1 MLQKDDKKTYL
12 SESQKKQYFPED
24 FIDVSKIVAASGAE
38 NENGNKRESLGDDD
52 EKVAKKS
59 KTDGKDNKLIL
70 STVLSVTGLKFADV
84 EARNGEEVTLI
95 REPNNAYDKNAIRVV
110 SGGELVGRI
119 NKDQAVK
126 VAVILDK
133 LEDAIAKK
141 SVVVSSKMISAG
153 DGYKQSLQLDIIQK

>member
-24 FIDVSKIVAASGAE
+24 YMDVSKIVAASGAE

-95 REPNNAYDKNAIRVV
+95 REPHNAYDKNAIRVV

-141 SVVVSSKMISAG
+141 LVVVSSKMISAG

>member
-24 FIDVSKIVAASGAE
+24 YMDVSKIVAASGAE

-59 KTDGKDNKLIL
+59 KTDGKDNSIL

>member
-24 FIDVSKIVAASGAE
+24 YMDVFKIVAASGAE

-59 KTDGKDNKLIL
+59 KTDVKDNKSIL

-141 SVVVSSKMISAG
+141 LVVVSSKMISAG

>member
-1 MLQKDDKKTYL
+1 
-12 SESQKKQYFPED
+12 
-24 FIDVSKIVAASGAE
+24 
-38 NENGNKRESLGDDD
+38 
-52 EKVAKKS
+52 
-59 KTDGKDNKLIL
+59 
-70 STVLSVTGLKFADV
+70 
-84 EARNGEEVTLI
+84 
-95 REPNNAYDKNAIRVV
+95 VV